1 MDTRRPNWHEDA
13 FFGLHYDLH
22 ANEGDTVLGA
32 ELTEEHLQERL
43 VRVRPDWIQCDCKGH
58 AGYTSWPTAVG
69 STSPGVVRDA
79 LRIHRDVT
87 ARMGIPLGMHYSG
100 VWDSRAVELH
110 PEWAV
115 VGPDGKRDQRM
126 TCRLSA
132 YDDELLVPQMLEL
145 IDKYAVDGFW
155 VDGENWAAGPCW
167 CHRCRAEF
175 ARRTGTEEAPT
186 QAGEKHWEAWLAF
199 HRDLFVE
206 HVTRYADAVHA
217 RKPDCMVCSN
227 WMYTI
232 RQPEPVQAPV
242 DYLSGDFSPAWGAD
256 RAALEGRLLDC
267 RGLPWDLM
275 AWAFAKSGSMGDDPP
290 WCMKTATHLCQECAE
305 VVALGGAVMVYAKPQ
320 RSGWLV
326 GWHNEVLAEV
336 ADFCR
341 ARKDPCFQSKT
352 ASETAVLHLADHYY
366 TCNDPLYNYGAV
378 VHPVEGALHALLEQ
392 HRSTDLLT
400 EDAALDAMSGNST
413 HSNVW
418 NCSAGDPGRWR
429 GYKLIVVPEQT
440 RLSPQLLAKLT
451 EFAEAGGS
459 VLLSGAHLAA
469 DYPGLVGATPDGKGA
484 FAGSSWGV
492 VSLPV
497 AGDAIGV
504 CGDWTGVVPA
514 EGTEVVATALSE
526 QEVTKDDTGRAVVT
540 QRRLGNGAVIAV
552 HGPVFRNYFLGHYPP
567 LRRFLDGLVDRFG
580 IDWLVTLDAPR
591 HLELILR
598 RKDGKLLINLLNRG
612 AAETLSPQRVMIEE
626 LTPVED
632 VTVRVRRLQEPVSV
646 SLVPADAVID
656 WTYADGVVTVNVP
669 RVEIHSVVVV
679 E

>member
-13 FFGLHYDLH
+13 FFGIHYDLH

-32 ELTEEHLQERL
+32 ELTEEHLQARL
-43 VRVRPDWIQCDCKGH
+43 ERVRPDWIQCDCKGH

-87 ARMGIPLGMHYSG
+87 KRMGSPLGVHYSG

-115 VGPDGKRDQRM
+115 VGPDGKQDQRM
-126 TCRLSA
+126 TCRLSV
-132 YDDELLVPQMLEL
+132 YDNELLIPQMLEL
-145 IDKYAVDGFW
+145 IDKYSVDGFW

-167 CHRCRAEF
+167 CDQCRAEF
-175 ARRTGTEEAPT
+175 ARRTGLGSAPAK
-186 QAGEKHWEAWLAF
+186 AGEDHWECWLAF

-206 HVTRYADAVHA
+206 HVARYADAVHA

-232 RQPEPVQAPV
+232 RQPEAVAAPV

-305 VVALGGAVMVYAKPQ
+305 VVALGGAVMIYAKPQ

-326 GWHNEVLAEV
+326 GWHHEVLAEV

-352 ASETAVLHLADHYY
+352 ASEVAVLHLADHYY
-366 TCNDPLYNYGAV
+366 TCNDPLYNYGGA
-378 VHPVEGALHALLEQ
+378 VHPVEGALHALLEN
-392 HRSTDLLT
+392 HLSTDLLT
-400 EDAALDAMSGNST
+400 EDAALARLQDYRL
-413 HSNVW
+413 V
-418 NCSAGDPGRWR
+418 
-429 GYKLIVVPEQT
+429 VVPEQT
-440 RLSPQLLAKLT
+440 RLGAELLAKLT
-451 EFAEAGGS
+451 DFAEAGGN

-469 DYPGLVGATPDGKGA
+469 DYPDLVGAAPDGNDA
-484 FAGSSWGV
+484 FAGTSWGV
-492 VSLPV
+492 VDLPV
-497 AGDAIGV
+497 AGEAVGV
-504 CGDWTGVVPA
+504 CGEWTGVMPA
-514 EGTEVVATALSE
+514 AGTEVVATALSE
-526 QEVTKDDTGRAVVT
+526 HELAKEDTGRAVVT
-540 QRRLGNGAVIAV
+540 QRPLGKGSVIAV
-552 HGPVFRNYFLGHYPP
+552 HGALFRNYFLGHYPA
-567 LRRFLDGLVDRFG
+567 LRRLIGGLVDRFG
-580 IDWLVTLDAPR
+580 IEWTVDLDAPR
-591 HLELILR
+591 HLEVVLR
-598 RKDGKLLINLLNRG
+598 RKDGKLLGNLLNRG
-612 AAETLSPQRVMIEE
+612 AAETLSPQRVMIEA

-632 VTVRVRRLQEPVSV
+632 VTVRIRCPQEPVSV
-646 SLVPADAVID
+646 SLVPVDTTID

-669 RVEIHSVVVV
+669 RVEIHNVVVV